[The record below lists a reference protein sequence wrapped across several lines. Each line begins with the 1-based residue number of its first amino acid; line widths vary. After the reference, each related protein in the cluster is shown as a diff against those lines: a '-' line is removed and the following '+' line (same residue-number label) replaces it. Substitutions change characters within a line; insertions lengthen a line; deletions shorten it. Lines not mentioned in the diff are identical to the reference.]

1 MRTITYIDVK
11 NEITKS
17 ITELEVFENKGIIE
31 VDNVIIRL
39 KILLKQLDQ

>member
-1 MRTITYIDVK
+1 MRRITYIDVK